1 MDRRPSLL
9 TTAFLLLAL
18 CAVSFAAGAA
28 TQSASTPKDKN
39 EEVYKYLNPFV
50 DALAII
56 REKYVD
62 VDKTNPK
69 DLVYGALQGMVN
81 TLDPF
86 SQFMPPEDYK
96 EMQTETSGKFGGL
109 GIEIAIK
116 DDRLTIIS
124 PIEGT
129 PADRAGLKAGDKIVK
144 IGDEKTD
151 SMTINDA
158 VKRLRG
164 KVGTKVTIT
173 VQREGLA
180 EPFDVSLIRDSIKIE
195 SIHSYMLPH
204 QIGYV
209 RISEFIE
216 NTTDDFIKAVD
227 DLQKKSPLKGLV
239 VDLRND
245 PGGLL
250 NEAVGV
256 SDFFTEKGKMLVSTR
271 GRSANQ
277 TQEFKAT
284 DGEKFNKD
292 RPVVCMVNEGSASGA
307 EIVAGALK
315 DWKRAVLIGAKTF
328 GKGSVQT
335 ILPLDNS
342 DGAALR
348 LTMAKYY
355 TPSGVCI
362 HGIGIE
368 PDLDLRNHD
377 ISESTIKVYSK
388 QLPNAFAKQLVKEG
402 MAITRD
408 TEVTPILMDRF
419 YAYCMKNVKKIDKE
433 ELKKDADYL
442 KNSLYVEMIR
452 EKLGEK
458 EARELS
464 VLKDP
469 QVLVAEQIV
478 ENGGKISAK
487 LVAEYPKRKDTEK
500 AGEKKLEEARAKK
513 NGNGDDSD
521 NSDDKDKQK
530 QEDQDN
536 P

>member
-1 MDRRPSLL
+1 MDRRPSLI
-9 TTAFLLLAL
+9 TTAFLMLAL
-18 CAVSFAAGAA
+18 CGVSFAAGAA
-28 TQSASTPKDKN
+28 TQSAARPKENSED
-39 EEVYKYLNPFV
+39 VYKYLNPFV

-62 VDKTNPK
+62 IDKTNPK
-69 DLVYGALQGMVN
+69 DLIYGALQGMVG

-86 SQFMPPEDYK
+86 SQFMPPDDYK
-96 EMQTETSGKFGGL
+96 DMQTETSGKFGGL
-109 GIEIAIK
+109 GIEIGIK
-116 DDRLTIIS
+116 DDHLTVIS

-129 PADRAGLKAGDKIVK
+129 PADRAGLKAGDKITK
-144 IGDEKTD
+144 IGDERTD

-164 KVGTKVTIT
+164 KIGTKVTIT
-173 VQREGLA
+173 IAREGLG
-180 EPFDVSLIRDSIKIE
+180 EPLDVTLVRDSIKIE
-195 SIHSYMLPH
+195 SIRSYMLPN

-216 NTTDDFIKAVD
+216 NTTDDFVKAVET
-227 DLQKKSPLKGLV
+227 LEKKSPLKGLV

-256 SDFFTEKGKMLVSTR
+256 SDYFTEKGKMLVSTK

-284 DGEKFNKD
+284 DSEKFDMKK
-292 RPVVCMVNEGSASGA
+292 PVVVMVNEGSASGA

-315 DWKRAVLIGAKTF
+315 DWKRGVLIGAKTF

-335 ILPLDNS
+335 ILPLENS

-355 TPSGVCI
+355 TPSGICI
-362 HGIGIE
+362 HGIGID
-368 PDLDLRNHD
+368 PDLDLRNHE

-388 QLPNAFAKQLVKEG
+388 QMPGKFAKVLVKEG
-402 MAITRD
+402 MAVTRD
-408 TEVTPILMDRF
+408 TEVTPEILERF
-419 YAYCMKNVKKIDKE
+419 FGYCVKNVKKIDKD

-442 KNSLYVEMIR
+442 KNSLYVELIR

-458 EARELS
+458 DARELA
-464 VLKDP
+464 VLKDT
-469 QVLVAEQIV
+469 QVEVAEQIIK
-478 ENGGKISAK
+478 NAGKISPQLLA
-487 LVAEYPKRKDTEK
+487 LYPKKKDKNEK
-500 AGEKKLEEARAKK
+500 AGERKLEEERAKK
-513 NGNGDDSD
+513 NGKSMDE
-521 NSDDKDKQK
+521 DKDEKDK
-530 QEDQDN
+530 DADQDN

>member
-18 CAVSFAAGAA
+18 CGVSFAAGAA
-28 TQSASTPKDKN
+28 SESAANPKESN
-39 EEVYKYLNPFV
+39 EDVYKYLNPFV

-62 VDKTNPK
+62 VDKTDPK
-69 DLVYGALQGMVN
+69 DLVYGAIQGMVN

-86 SQFMPPEDYK
+86 SQFMTPDEYK
-96 EMQTETSGKFGGL
+96 EMQTETSGNFGGL

-116 DDRLTIIS
+116 DDHLTVVS

-129 PADRAGLKAGDKIVK
+129 PAERAGIKAGDEIAK
-144 IGDEKTD
+144 IGDTSTA

-158 VKRLRG
+158 VKLLRG

-173 VQREGLA
+173 IVRPGMD
-180 EPFDVSLIRDSIKIE
+180 EPFDVTLVRDTIKIE
-195 SIHSYMLPH
+195 SIHSYMLPGD
-204 QIGYV
+204 IGYV
-209 RISEFIE
+209 RITEFIE

-227 DLQKKSPLKGLV
+227 DLEKKAPLKGLV
-239 VDLRND
+239 IDLRND

-256 SDFFTEKGKMLVSTR
+256 SDFFGKKGDMIVSTK
-271 GRSANQ
+271 GRSENQ
-277 TQEFKAT
+277 TQEFRAS
-284 DGEKFNKD
+284 DGEKFPANK
-292 RPVVCMVNEGSASGA
+292 PVVVMVNEGSASGA

-315 DWKRAVLIGAKTF
+315 DWKRAALIGSKTF

-368 PDLDLRNHD
+368 PDLDLRDHD
-377 ISESTIKVYSK
+377 LTESTIKVYTK
-388 QLPNAFAKQLVKEG
+388 EILEKFAEVLAKEG
-402 MAITRD
+402 FKPASEEDLSPKVMN
-408 TEVTPILMDRF
+408 RF
-419 YAYCMKNVKKIDKE
+419 YDYCLANVKKTDLD
-433 ELKKDADYL
+433 ELKKDGDEL
-442 KNSLYVEMIR
+442 KNSLYVELVR
-452 EKLGEK
+452 QERGET
-458 EARELS
+458 EARETA
-464 VLKDP
+464 VLDDP
-469 QVLVAEQIV
+469 QVKVAEEIV
-478 ENGGKISAK
+478 DNGGKISRQLYAQ
-487 LVAEYPKRKDTEK
+487 YPKIKDTSI
-500 AGEKKLEEARAKK
+500 AGEKKLEEERSK
-513 NGNGDDSD
+513 NQDDD
-521 NSDDKDKQK
+521 G
-530 QEDQDN
+530 E
-536 P
+536 

>member
-18 CAVSFAAGAA
+18 CGVSFAAGAA
-28 TQSASTPKDKN
+28 TQSAAHPKENSED
-39 EEVYKYLNPFV
+39 VYKYLNPFV

-62 VDKTNPK
+62 IDKTNPK

-86 SQFMPPEDYK
+86 SQFMPPDDYK

-116 DDRLTIIS
+116 DDRLTVIS

-129 PADRAGLKAGDKIVK
+129 PADRAGLKAGDKILK

-151 SMTINDA
+151 TMTINDA

-164 KVGTKVTIT
+164 KIGTKVTIT
-173 VQREGLA
+173 IGREGMS
-180 EPFDVSLIRDSIKIE
+180 EPLDVTLIRDSIKIE

-227 DLQKKSPLKGLV
+227 DLKKKSPLKGLV

-256 SDFFTEKGKMLVSTR
+256 SDYFTEKGKMVVSTK
-271 GRSANQ
+271 GRSVNQ

-284 DGEKFNKD
+284 DMEKFDKGK
-292 RPVVCMVNEGSASGA
+292 PVVVMVNEGSASGA

-315 DWKRAVLIGAKTF
+315 DWKRGVLIGAKTF

-355 TPSGVCI
+355 TPSGICI
-362 HGIGIE
+362 HGIGID

-377 ISESTIKVYSK
+377 ISESTIKVYAK
-388 QLPNAFAKQLVKEG
+388 QIPGKFAKVLVKEG
-402 MAITRD
+402 MLVTRD
-408 TEVTPILMDRF
+408 TEVTPALMDRF
-419 YAYCMKNVKKIDKE
+419 YGYCLKNVKKIDKD
-433 ELKKDADYL
+433 ELKKDQDYL
-442 KNSLYVEMIR
+442 KNSLYVELVR

-458 EARELS
+458 DARELA
-464 VLKDP
+464 VLRDP
-469 QVLVAEQIV
+469 QVGVAEQII
-478 ENGGKISAK
+478 ENGGKISAQ
-487 LVAEYPKRKDTEK
+487 LVALYPKKKGKTEI
-500 AGEKKLEEARAKK
+500 AGEKKLEDARNKK
-513 NGNGDDSD
+513 NGKEVEE
-521 NSDDKDKQK
+521 DKDQI
-530 QEDQDN
+530 EDKTTPEDK
-536 P
+536 

>member
-9 TTAFLLLAL
+9 TTAFLLIAL
-18 CAVSFAAGAA
+18 SGVSFAAGAA
-28 TQSASTPKDKN
+28 TQSATHKENN

-50 DALAII
+50 DALSII

-62 VDKTNPK
+62 VDKTDPK
-69 DLVYGALQGMVN
+69 TLIYGALQGMVN

-116 DDRLTIIS
+116 DERLTVIS

-129 PADRAGLKAGDKIVK
+129 PADRAGIKAGDKIVK
-144 IGDEKTD
+144 INDEPTD
-151 SMTINDA
+151 NMTINDA

-164 KVGTKVTIT
+164 KVGTKVSIT
-173 VQREGLA
+173 VAREGMA
-180 EPFDVSLIRDSIKIE
+180 EPFNVTLVRDDIKIE

-204 QIGYV
+204 DIGYV
-209 RISEFIE
+209 RITEFIE
-216 NTTDDFIKAVD
+216 NTTDDFVKAVEN
-227 DLQKKSPLKGLV
+227 LEKQGPLKGLV
-239 VDLRND
+239 IDLRND

-256 SDFFTEKGKMLVSTR
+256 SDYFGKKGDMIVSTK
-271 GRSANQ
+271 GRSENQ
-277 TQEFKAT
+277 TQEFHAS
-284 DGEKFNKD
+284 DGEKFD
-292 RPVVCMVNEGSASGA
+292 RKLPVVVMVNEGSASGA

-315 DWKRAVLIGAKTF
+315 DWKRAVLIGSKTF

-377 ISESTIKVYSK
+377 LSESTIRVYSK
-388 QLPNAFAKQLVKEG
+388 QMVEKFAGQLIKGG
-402 MAITRD
+402 MEVDKSTVITPA
-408 TEVTPILMDRF
+408 TMEKF
-419 YAYCMKNVKKIDKE
+419 EAYCLKNLKKIDKE
-433 ELKKDADYL
+433 ELKKDTDYL
-442 KNSLYVEMIR
+442 KNSLYVELVR
-452 EKLGEK
+452 QKLGEK
-458 EARELS
+458 DARKLA
-464 VLKDP
+464 VLRDP
-469 QVLVAEQIV
+469 QVLVAEQII
-478 ENGGKISAK
+478 ENGGKISRP
-487 LVAEYPKRKDTEK
+487 LLAEYPKRKDTEI
-500 AGEKKLEEARAKK
+500 AGEKKLEQERARK
-513 NGNGDDSD
+513 NG
-521 NSDDKDKQK
+521 SDD
-530 QEDQDN
+530 DQDQSKDDQDDQ
-536 P
+536 PKDGK

>member
-1 MDRRPSLL
+1 MDRRPSFL
-9 TTAFLLLAL
+9 TTTFLVLAL
-18 CAVSFAAGAA
+18 CGVSFAAGAV
-28 TQSASTPKDKN
+28 TQSAAHARENSED
-39 EEVYKYLNPFV
+39 VYKYLNPFV

-62 VDKTNPK
+62 IDKTNPK
-69 DLVYGALQGMVN
+69 DLVYGALQGMVG

-86 SQFMPPEDYK
+86 SQFMPPDDYK

-116 DDRLTIIS
+116 DDHLTVIS

-129 PADRAGLKAGDKIVK
+129 PADRAGLKAGDKITK
-144 IGDEKTD
+144 IGDERTD
-151 SMTINDA
+151 NMTINDA

-173 VQREGLA
+173 IAREGLS
-180 EPFDVSLIRDSIKIE
+180 EPLEVSLIRDSIKIE
-195 SIHSYMLPH
+195 SIHSYMLPK

-216 NTTDDFIKAVD
+216 NTTEDFIKAVD
-227 DLQKKSPLKGLV
+227 ALNKKSPLKGLV

-256 SDFFTEKGKMLVSTR
+256 SDYFTEKGKMLVSTK
-271 GRSANQ
+271 GRSSNQ

-284 DGEKFNKD
+284 DMEKFDMKK
-292 RPVVCMVNEGSASGA
+292 PVVVMVNEGSASGA

-315 DWKRAVLIGAKTF
+315 DWKRGVLIGAKTF

-355 TPSGVCI
+355 TPSGICI
-362 HGIGIE
+362 HGIGID
-368 PDLDLRNHD
+368 PDLDLRNHE
-377 ISESTIKVYSK
+377 ISESTVKVYSK
-388 QLPNAFAKQLVKEG
+388 QIPGKFAKELVKEK
-402 MAITRD
+402 MEVARD
-408 TEVTPILMDRF
+408 TEVTPEIMDRF
-419 YAYCMKNVKKIDKE
+419 YSYCVKNVKKIDKD
-433 ELKKDADYL
+433 ELKKDGDYL
-442 KNSLYVEMIR
+442 KNSLYVELIR

-458 EARELS
+458 DARELA
-464 VLKDP
+464 VLNDK
-469 QVLVAEQIV
+469 QVKVAEDIIL
-478 ENGGKISAK
+478 NGGKISSQ
-487 LVAEYPKRKDTEK
+487 LFAEYPRKKDINEK
-500 AGEKKLEEARAKK
+500 AGERKLEEERAKK
-513 NGNGDDSD
+513 KHGSH
-521 NSDDKDKQK
+521 K
-530 QEDQDN
+530 EEE
-536 P
+536 

>member
-1 MDRRPSLL
+1 MDRRPSLF
-9 TTAFLLLAL
+9 TTAFLLIAL

-28 TQSASTPKDKN
+28 TQSTGHPQENSED
-39 EEVYKYLNPFV
+39 VYKYLQPFSE
-50 DALAII
+50 ALAII

-69 DLVYGALQGMVN
+69 DLVYGALQGMVG

-96 EMQTETSGKFGGL
+96 EMRTETSGKFGGL

-151 SMTINDA
+151 AMTINDA

-164 KVGTKVTIT
+164 KVGTPVTISIA
-173 VQREGLA
+173 REGLS
-180 EPFDVSLIRDSIKIE
+180 EPFDVTLKRADIKIE
-195 SIHSYMLPH
+195 SIHAYMLPH

-209 RISEFIE
+209 RITEFID
-216 NTTDDFIKAVD
+216 NTTEDFIKAVD
-227 DLQKKSPLKGLV
+227 DLQKQSPLKGLV

-256 SDFFTEKGKMLVSTR
+256 SDFFGKKGDMIVSTK
-271 GRSANQ
+271 GRSASQ
-277 TQEFKAT
+277 DQDFHVLE
-284 DGEKFNKD
+284 GEKFD
-292 RPVVCMVNEGSASGA
+292 RKLPVVVMVNEGSASGA

-315 DWKRAVLIGAKTF
+315 DWKRAQLIGEKTF

-335 ILPLDNS
+335 ILELENS

-368 PDLDLRNHD
+368 PDLNLNNHD
-377 ISESTIKVYSK
+377 ASESTLKVYSK
-388 QLPNAFAKQLVKEG
+388 QMPEKFAQVLVKEG
-402 MAITRD
+402 M
-408 TEVTPILMDRF
+408 EVTKDTQVTPEILKRF
-419 YAYCMKNVKKIDKE
+419 YDYCFKNVKKIDKD
-433 ELKKDADYL
+433 ELKKDEDYL
-442 KNSLYVEMIR
+442 KNSLLVELVR

-458 EARELS
+458 DARQTA
-464 VLKDP
+464 VLRDP
-469 QVLVAEQIV
+469 QVLVAEKII
-478 ENGGKISAK
+478 EEGGKISPQLMAQ
-487 LVAEYPKRKDTEK
+487 YPKKKGKEEE
-500 AGEKKLEEARAKK
+500 AGEKKLEEERTKHK
-513 NGNGDDSD
+513 T
-521 NSDDKDKQK
+521 
-530 QEDQDN
+530 EDGE
-536 P
+536 

>member
-1 MDRRPSLL
+1 
-9 TTAFLLLAL
+9 LAL
-18 CAVSFAAGAA
+18 CGVSFAAGAA
-28 TQSASTPKDKN
+28 TQSASHPKENSED
-39 EEVYKYLNPFV
+39 VYKYLNPFV

-86 SQFMPPEDYK
+86 SQFMPPDDYK

-116 DDRLTIIS
+116 DDRLTVIS

-129 PADRAGLKAGDKIVK
+129 PADRAGLKAGDKIAK

-151 SMTINDA
+151 NMTINDA

-164 KVGTKVTIT
+164 KIGTKVTIT
-173 VQREGLA
+173 IVREGMS
-180 EPFDVSLIRDSIKIE
+180 EPFDVTLIRDSIKIE

-227 DLQKKSPLKGLV
+227 DLKKKSPLKGLV

-256 SDFFTEKGKMLVSTR
+256 SDYFTEKGKMLVSTK

-277 TQEFKAT
+277 TQEFRAT
-284 DGEKFNKD
+284 DMEKFDKGK
-292 RPVVCMVNEGSASGA
+292 PVVVMVNEGSASGA

-315 DWKRAVLIGAKTF
+315 DWKRGVLIGAKTF

-355 TPSGVCI
+355 TPSGICI
-362 HGIGIE
+362 HGIGID

-377 ISESTIKVYSK
+377 ISESTIKVYAK
-388 QLPNAFAKQLVKEG
+388 QIPGKFAKDLVKEG
-402 MAITRD
+402 MEVTRD
-408 TEVTPILMDRF
+408 TEVTPALMDRF
-419 YAYCMKNVKKIDKE
+419 YTYCMKNVKKIDKD
-433 ELKKDADYL
+433 ELKKDQDYL
-442 KNSLYVEMIR
+442 KNSLYVELIR

-458 EARELS
+458 DARELA
-464 VLKDP
+464 VMKDP
-469 QVLVAEQIV
+469 QVGVAEQII

-487 LVAEYPKRKDTEK
+487 LVALYPKRKGKVEE
-500 AGEKKLEEARAKK
+500 AGERKLEEARAKK
-513 NGNGDDSD
+513 NGKDLDEDKD
-521 NSDDKDKQK
+521 NSEDKTTPEDKDK
-530 QEDQDN
+530 